1 MFKQTTTSSL
11 SACIL
16 QTPQHKAALTR
27 RVDNPGRET
36 MSNQRMRRSRK
47 RRAVV
52 NQLLKDRRGDQRGGE
67 WEPI

>member
-52 NQLLKDRRGDQRGGE
+52 NQL
-67 WEPI
+67 